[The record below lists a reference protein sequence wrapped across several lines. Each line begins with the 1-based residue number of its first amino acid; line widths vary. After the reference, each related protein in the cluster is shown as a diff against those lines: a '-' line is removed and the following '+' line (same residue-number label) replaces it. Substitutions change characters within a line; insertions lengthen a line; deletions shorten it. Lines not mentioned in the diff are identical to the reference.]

1 MQATPERNSLEL
13 ANSYLAKSS
22 AELTAFQRSSRGI
35 AEEWVA
41 KKEEAKKEEEG
52 EAKGEDGQPGT
63 AQKRRKVQETLD
75 HVVK

>member
-1 MQATPERNSLEL
+1 M
-13 ANSYLAKSS
+13 ANSYLAKSG

-41 KKEEAKKEEEG
+41 KKEEAKEEE
-52 EAKGEDGQPGT
+52 EAKGEDGKPGT